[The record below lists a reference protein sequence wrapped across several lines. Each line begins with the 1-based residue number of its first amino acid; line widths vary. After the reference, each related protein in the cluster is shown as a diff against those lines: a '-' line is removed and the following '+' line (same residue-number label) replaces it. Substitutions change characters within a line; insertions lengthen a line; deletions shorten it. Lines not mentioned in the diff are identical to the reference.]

1 MNKNALFMWPGNK
14 LGSGHFHL
22 VFQQGTQPTQRTQP
36 TGSQIKGICMG
47 IYCKID
53 KTVEMHINSH

>member
-22 VFQQGTQPTQRTQP
+22 VFQRGAQTTQP

-53 KTVEMHINSH
+53 KTVKMHINSH

>member
-1 MNKNALFMWPGNK
+1 MNKNVLFMWPGNK

-22 VFQQGTQPTQRTQP
+22 VFQRGTQPNQPTQP

-53 KTVEMHINSH
+53 KTVEIHINNH

>member
-1 MNKNALFMWPGNK
+1 MKKNALFMWPGNK

-22 VFQQGTQPTQRTQP
+22 VFQKGTQP
-36 TGSQIKGICMG
+36 TGSQIKGICIG

-53 KTVEMHINSH
+53 KTVKMHINSH

>member
-14 LGSGHFHL
+14 LGSGHFQL
-22 VFQQGTQPTQRTQP
+22 VFQQGTQPTQP
-36 TGSQIKGICMG
+36 TGSQIKRICMG

-53 KTVEMHINSH
+53 KTVEMYVNSH